1 MKIKV
6 IPEDFVVEE
15 VLTVKHTRNDCWVCT
30 LEKVNWDTIGVI
42 KVLARKLGISQKRVG
57 YAGLKDRKAVTRQKI
72 SVYKVDK
79 EQLETVKIPRVTI
92 TDIEKGDWIQLGDHT
107 GNRFDILVREVM
119 MPVTYK
125 EQIDHGFPNYF
136 GQQRFG
142 DVRPITH
149 KVGKALI
156 KGDLE
161 KAALIFLAQPYPDEK
176 YYSVRKHLWDT
187 HDFERARKEYPLSLK
202 YERAMLENIRSGYKE
217 AFKALPLRLNTLF
230 IHAYQAH
237 LFNTIVN
244 QRCKT
249 VPATVVE
256 PGDIVINW
264 INGKKVFTVAGL
276 HNMDNIA
283 KEGLCAAAPIVGYKT
298 VVKGRMKT
306 ITESVLKKERV
317 TKEDFRIKEFPH
329 LSSRGTYRE
338 ILGKASD
345 FSYSVVKEGVRLQFF
360 LPKGQY
366 ATVFLEEL
374 FKSQFNGSLSRSKDG
389 AKTEIHMF
397 ILILKTLLR
406 NHTKGQKVIPC
417 QKEHQTLRGLPPG
430 PWQSSWTL
438 W

>member
-6 IPEDFVVEE
+6 TPEDFVVEE
-15 VLTVKHTRNDCWVCT
+15 VLTVKHTRDDCWVCT
-30 LEKVNWDTIGVI
+30 LQKVNWDTIGVI
-42 KVLARKLGISQKRVG
+42 KMLARTLGISQKRLG

-72 SVYKVDK
+72 SVYNVGK
-79 EQLETVKIPRVTI
+79 EQLENLRIPGVTI
-92 TDIEKGDWIQLGDHT
+92 STIEGGDRIHLGDHT
-107 GNRFDILVREVM
+107 GNRFDILVRDAVI
-119 MPVTYK
+119 PAGYK
-125 EQIDHGFPNYF
+125 EQVDQGFPNYF

-149 KVGKALI
+149 NVGKALI

-161 KAALIFLAQPYPDEK
+161 KAALIFLAQPYPEEE
-176 YYSVRKHLWDT
+176 YYTVRKTLWDT

-202 YERAMLENIRSGYKE
+202 YERAMLENIHSGYKE
-217 AFKALPLRLNTLF
+217 AFKALPMRLNMLF

-244 QRCKT
+244 QRCKS

-256 PGDIVINW
+256 PGDVVINW
-264 INGKKVFTVAGL
+264 INGKKVFTVAGP
-276 HNMDNIA
+276 HNMDKITE
-283 KEGLCAAAPIVGYKT
+283 KGLCAAAPIVGYKT
-298 VVKGRMKT
+298 AVRGRMKA
-306 ITESVLKKERV
+306 ITETVLEEEGV

-345 FSYSVVKEGVRLQFF
+345 FSYSVIKEGVRLQFF

-374 FKSQFNGSLSRSKDG
+374 FKRIS
-389 AKTEIHMF
+389 
-397 ILILKTLLR
+397 
-406 NHTKGQKVIPC
+406 
-417 QKEHQTLRGLPPG
+417 
-430 PWQSSWTL
+430 
-438 W
+438 